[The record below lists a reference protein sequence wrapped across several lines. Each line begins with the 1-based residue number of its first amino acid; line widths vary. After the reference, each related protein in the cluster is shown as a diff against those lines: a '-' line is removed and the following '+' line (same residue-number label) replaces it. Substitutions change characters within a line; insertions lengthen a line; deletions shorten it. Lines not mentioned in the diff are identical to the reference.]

1 MGEEREIETPK
12 KKRRTLQ
19 RINLSSLS
27 EASSSSATTG
37 APPFRGRETRVTSRT
52 AHATESIKPL
62 AQEHDEP
69 KTAQKYKQIV
79 NSQDDQAPGG
89 TASGGGGGGEHPSKT
104 RSRNGAPELRR
115 GSRQGGHLM
124 ARERP
129 VDALVLH
136 QWRAPLER
144 EGGGLEA
151 AAEATGTLRCGV
163 RIGRLGAG
171 RGLAMFAITG
181 WCD

>member
-1 MGEEREIETPK
+1 
-12 KKRRTLQ
+12 
-19 RINLSSLS
+19 
-27 EASSSSATTG
+27 
-37 APPFRGRETRVTSRT
+37 
-52 AHATESIKPL
+52 
-62 AQEHDEP
+62 
-69 KTAQKYKQIV
+69 
-79 NSQDDQAPGG
+79 
-89 TASGGGGGGEHPSKT
+89 
-104 RSRNGAPELRR
+104 
-115 GSRQGGHLM
+115 M